1 MSFGLLSRGGSL
13 SLVLPGWGL
22 VNTQN
27 KNTSTDHDSVVP
39 PIADEYTA
47 GDHLSVLNALSS
59 QPSRGLFETCDTVY
73 IYIIYIYI
81 CDRKL
86 ENSTS
91 SNAFFRYIIMKT
103 RKKNI
108 INVFIIMHF

>member
-47 GDHLSVLNALSS
+47 DDHLSVLNALSS
-59 QPSRGLFETCDTVY
+59 QPSRGLFKTCDTACIYVY
-73 IYIIYIYI
+73 IHA
-81 CDRKL
+81 L
-86 ENSTS
+86 
-91 SNAFFRYIIMKT
+91 
-103 RKKNI
+103 
-108 INVFIIMHF
+108 